1 MRARITVYVALLSLG
16 FSGPLARATPAPA
29 PPPARESG
37 LPRMDAPAQNPLG
50 PPLPPRGQMLY
61 ENHCTA
67 CHESVVHIRET
78 RRTRSLAAL
87 RGRVTHWADY
97 LRLDWGADEVEEVT
111 RYLDDRYYRF
121 ESR

>member
-1 MRARITVYVALLSLG
+1 MRARITVCVALLSLG
-16 FSGPLARATPAPA
+16 LSSSLARATPAAA
-29 PPPARESG
+29 PPTAPES
-37 LPRMDAPAQNPLG
+37 LPNIDAPAPKPLA

-67 CHESVVHIRET
+67 CHESVVHIRQT
-78 RRTRSLAAL
+78 RRTPSLAAL
-87 RGRVTHWADY
+87 RGRVTQWADY
-97 LRLDWGADEVEEVT
+97 LRLDWGVDEVEEVT